1 MAMTDGNGNGNG
13 KDGNGNGTPVQSSGG
28 EGGLQLMEQSGGRVR
43 RSLQIIQRAAE
54 NGWLIKDEWLEA
66 LPKVAVQIA
75 ATGNP
80 REKLRAL
87 EVLRAMMRDRVDA
100 AVMLDKIERLDAGE
114 ATERTE
120 LGPILL
126 DGGREF

>member
-1 MAMTDGNGNGNG
+1 MTDGNGNG
-13 KDGNGNGTPVQSSGG
+13 KDGNGNGTPTHSRGG

-120 LGPILL
+120 LGPIML

>member
-1 MAMTDGNGNGNG
+1 MSDGNGQNGGNG
-13 KDGNGNGTPVQSSGG
+13 SPQQLPTGG